1 MMINIFSIIAFFLMN
16 TLLLERFKKVTSVTL
31 VIAMVFGWMTPVAF
45 AATAGPNNAGTG
57 SNVTGV
63 GVTAWSNTSNIVSTN
78 NSFATVVLA
87 SDNLSNYLQAT
98 NYGFSIPA
106 GSVID
111 GIEVLVN
118 RKASQDA
125 GAGNYIKDNNVQI
138 LKGGV
143 VQATNLAV
151 TGTNWGTTA
160 STVTYG
166 GATNK
171 WGTTWTVADINAS
184 NFGVSLVAK

>member
-1 MMINIFSIIAFFLMN
+1 MN
-16 TLLLERFKKVTSVTL
+16 NSTLEKFKKVTSVTL
-31 VIAMVFGWMTPVAF
+31 VIAMVFGWMTPAAF
-45 AATAGPNNAGTG
+45 AAIGGPNNSGTG
-57 SNVTGV
+57 SNVAGV

-78 NSFATVVLA
+78 NSFATIVLE

-111 GIEVLVN
+111 GIEVLIN

-125 GAGNYIKDNNVQI
+125 GVGNYIKDNNVQI

-151 TGTNWGTTA
+151 TGTNW
-160 STVTYG
+160 
-166 GATNK
+166 
-171 WGTTWTVADINAS
+171 
-184 NFGVSLVAK
+184 